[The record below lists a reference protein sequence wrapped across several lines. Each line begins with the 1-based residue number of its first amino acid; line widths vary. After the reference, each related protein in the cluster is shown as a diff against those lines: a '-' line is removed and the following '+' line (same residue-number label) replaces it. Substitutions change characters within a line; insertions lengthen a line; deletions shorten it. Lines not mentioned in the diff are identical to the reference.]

1 MASVD
6 WMKLQSGGMRKLAG
20 HYQQELREKLNH
32 SNHHINPEMT
42 KHNFSIGAKDFY
54 EACDKVNARIQEVD
68 KEHPPKRIKKDR
80 VVACSLYVPCPP
92 EICDKGIE
100 ASSDFMRKVYAAME
114 DYFGKENVGGGFVH
128 LDEQHEYID
137 ANTKEKRMS
146 LHHMNV
152 FLPAFVDEDIKT
164 KKGIEHMTGING
176 KNFVSRKHMK
186 EVNKIM
192 EDICH
197 EYGIE
202 WHTGQGKNH
211 ETVETLKAKSAEAER
226 EIAEQKLSEIQTAIQ
241 HNRKIGTKE
250 IAEIKKVREDVASE
264 KAELEKVREDVATEK
279 SELEKVKEDIVVA
292 KSELKD
298 LKDDITKAK
307 EIRSRETMSVLQRI
321 RFYLDHYLDVTLNDR
336 SFLHKFINMFE
347 SWDKRERLKGQVWKD
362 EQKETNTVVKKEK
375 DEVER

>member
-211 ETVETLKAKSAEAER
+211 ETVETLKAKSAQIER
-226 EIAEQKLSEIQTAIQ
+226 ELLE
-241 HNRKIGTKE
+241 KE
-250 IAEIKKVREDVASE
+250 V
-264 KAELEKVREDVATEK
+264 AELGEKK
-279 SELEKVKEDIVVA
+279 SELIQENTDIQTQVDKGKEQLKTMDYR
-292 KSELKD
+292 KELTILD
-298 LKDDITKAK
+298 
-307 EIRSRETMSVLQRI
+307 
-321 RFYLDHYLDVTLNDR
+321 RF
-336 SFLHKFINMFE
+336 FMF
-347 SWDKRERLKGQVWKD
+347 
-362 EQKETNTVVKKEK
+362 
-375 DEVER
+375 VERNVKSSTLVDWVNTLMEEFEKEESRLFSKLSDFKPTHHKKQHDKQKNMEFNIDDND